1 MGLSYS
7 ENWFTVI
14 LPQTY
19 KLPRRERKM
28 LSNLF
33 GKKSDHPLADL
44 ESVKKLLEDF
54 PKDDAYKSL
63 AEITEW
69 IESVTER
76 TEFKINHQFA
86 VLRMLDEAAQPHAKK
101 LTREFFTPHEITQFQ
116 ENRLWMTLD
125 NLSRATASAYF
136 AIFKRYGN
144 DDKGSNTIRMQ
155 VPLLLAHAINACVAQ
170 LKFICVRYE
179 VIDKAIWENL
189 AQIYKCAELQKCL
202 NTPVSLTSGVAANTT
217 VKCQLARLL
226 SWHGCGVNSLSPLCI
241 HLSERIMA
249 QYSTE
254 ITLQTTYSQGDFLSF
269 DVGQPGV
276 PKRISDE
283 ATAVPTMCFVGLA
296 GMQPKLE
303 ALIKTLEK
311 NILPDDLNLGGAY
324 EAKLVCEVAQKLL
337 DFLRVPPTR
346 QSPRRTIKIN
356 LTAVSGFENTVEQI
370 TAGLN
375 LGSAK
380 PLHWE
385 LEDISANGFLTILP
399 PQGFENLRIGSLLGV
414 QPAGISNWG
423 AAIVRRM
430 SRDDDGRR
438 HVGTEVLANQVACVP
453 LMQSGNAGGGY
464 FEEGQLALW
473 LYPKQVG
480 VSGEV
485 QLLMHADAY
494 SDSRSLQTE
503 IDEKSFLLIPAGL
516 VEKGVDYDL
525 ARFRLVEQ
533 EGSHHDESY

>member
-1 MGLSYS
+1 
-7 ENWFTVI
+7 
-14 LPQTY
+14 
-19 KLPRRERKM
+19 M

-44 ESVKKLLEDF
+44 ESAKRLLDDL
-54 PKDDAYKSL
+54 PKNDLYKSL
-63 AEITEW
+63 AEISEW
-69 IESVTER
+69 MESVAEH
-76 TEFKINHQFA
+76 TEFKTDYQFA
-86 VLRMLDEAAQPHAKK
+86 VLRMLDDAGQSHTKK

-125 NLSRATASAYF
+125 KLSRATASAYF

-144 DDKGSNTIRMQ
+144 DSKGSSTIRVQ
-155 VPLLLAHAINACVAQ
+155 VPLLLAHTINAYVAQ

-202 NTPVSLTSGVAANTT
+202 DTPVSLTLGATVNTT
-217 VKCQLARLL
+217 VRGQLARLL
-226 SWHGCGVNSLSPLCI
+226 GWHGCGVNSLSPLFI

-249 QYSTE
+249 QYCAE
-254 ITLQTTYSQGDFLSF
+254 IVLHTTYSQGDFLSF
-269 DVGQPGV
+269 DIGQPAI

-303 ALIKTLEK
+303 ALIKVLEK
-311 NILPDDLNLGGAY
+311 NILPDDLNLGGVY
-324 EAKLVCEVAQKLL
+324 EANLVCELAQKLL
-337 DFLRVPPTR
+337 DFLKVPPTR

-375 LGSAK
+375 LGGAK
-380 PLHWE
+380 PLQWE

-414 QPAGISNWG
+414 QPAGVSNWG

-430 SRDDDGRR
+430 SREDDGQR
-438 HVGTEVLANQVACVP
+438 HIGAEVLANQIACAP
-453 LMQSGNAGGGY
+453 LMQSGNAGSGY

-503 IDEKSFLLIPAGL
+503 IDERNYLLIPNGL
-516 VEKGVDYDL
+516 IEKGADYDL
-525 ARFRLVEQ
+525 AKFRLVEQ
-533 EGSHHDESY
+533 EGSHHDESYSNYS